1 MTTFH
6 PLNGAMEI
14 RATLRT
20 ELDRVLA
27 EAGLS
32 REDVAR
38 DFRVSLGRVGQIVR
52 GHGVSYYLADDLQRY
67 INRAAGRMVC
77 RNEDF
82 IKQRKEPRK
91 RR

>member
-1 MTTFH
+1 MSTY
-6 PLNGAMEI
+6 
-14 RATLRT
+14 RTLDT
-20 ELDRVLA
+20 ELDRLLSQ
-27 EAGLS
+27 AGLS

-38 DFRVSLGRVGQIVR
+38 DFRVSLGRVSQIVR

-82 IKQRKEPRK
+82 IKHRKDGPRK